1 MITEARF
8 KLALREMMQSKPLSE
23 INVTALCEKLS
34 CHRQTFYY
42 HYQDLYDLLESVYLN
57 EAVPGIDKAKDL
69 SETLNALLEYALHNF
84 SFLRSTY
91 QSAASDL
98 ADGFFYNKII
108 AKMLQFYFSHSA
120 SGITKVSY
128 RNVCR
133 RFASNV
139 SREFGYWFVQPD
151 MSQTKLERAMR
162 RYLAAANDVLYPA
175 FITLG
180 KEEKKR

>member
-1 MITEARF
+1 MTTEARF

-23 INVTALCEKLS
+23 INVTALCDKLS

-42 HYQDLYDLLESVYLN
+42 HYQDLYDLLASVYLN
-57 EAVPGIDKAKDL
+57 ETVPGLDKAKDL
-69 SETLNALLEYALHNF
+69 SETLEALLEYAIKNF
-84 SFLRSTY
+84 AFLRSTY
-91 QSAASDL
+91 QSAAADL

-108 AKMLQFYFSHSA
+108 TKMLSFYSPHTS
-120 SGITKVSY
+120 SGMTKVSY

-139 SREFGYWFVQPD
+139 SHEFGYWFVQPE
-151 MSQTKLERAMR
+151 MTPVKLERAMSH
-162 RYLAAANDVLYPA
+162 YLQAANDVLYPA